1 MALPAGLRAFQ
12 ASKISRTNCMS
23 RRSLLTFSQRNGILR
38 LLQKNG
44 SVRSASTAVAY
55 EEEELDAGAVVTP
68 KPEPVQGTTGKPFS
82 SLKGVLLPETLKAI
96 TVKPFKLTNMTA
108 VQEEVLSLL
117 PDLAKPYD
125 PESTSTRDLLVRA
138 RTGTG
143 KTLAFLVPIIEA
155 RVRAVENAGQ
165 KRVLDDGL
173 LSKPHLAAQAAK
185 NWARANVGA
194 VIISPT
200 RELATQIANEALR
213 LSYHHEGFEV
223 RLLVGGMSKRV
234 QLRDWAKGRPDI
246 VVATPGRIR
255 DIVNSEPDIAKA
267 LKTTRT
273 LVLDEVDTLLD
284 IGFRDD
290 ISAIIRDLPPTPER
304 QTLFLSATLT
314 PAIRQVAREA
324 LAKDYKYINCVDD
337 STPTHLS
344 VPQYATT
351 VPSPSHQL
359 PHIMK
364 LIIHDQ
370 LKHPGKSKIVVFLP
384 TTKLTMLFSS
394 MLKTMARAV
403 LPAGKDTWVGEI
415 HSKFSQEMRTKMSN
429 TFRKTTD
436 KPTILVTSDVSAR
449 GVDYPGVT
457 RVIQVGIPHSM
468 EQYIHRVGRTGR
480 AGMEGRGDLV
490 LLPWEIGFLTWH
502 LTEIPLKSLSIT
514 ELDSQLAELA
524 EKYDANPIAHFSG
537 NKQGATTY
545 RHPMA
550 PVLDEID
557 RAVNHLRYDRLDPQA
572 VKEAFMSMLGYYFPK
587 YSELRVAKSIVFEG
601 LKEWTTAGC
610 GLEEAPMV
618 SQAFLAEMGVHDNR
632 TKYFGKGKLATTVRA
647 RSTPWSGRGH
657 QRTRDIAWD
666 QAEESDDLTPEERNL
681 DLSEFKGTRY
691 GDKYLKASLRQ
702 QRAAERE
709 GSGEGIFSGGRR
721 PQGEPGD
728 RAPYQRS
735 SGGRSD
741 RGGSFERDSR
751 GGDRGSYSGGGG
763 SYGGGGQSRDRGSYS
778 GGGGSYGGG
787 SRGGGRGSYSSG
799 GGGGSYGRSG
809 ARKSSWA

>member
-23 RRSLLTFSQRNGILR
+23 RRPLLTFSQRNGILG
-38 LLQKNG
+38 LLQKSGLG

-55 EEEELDAGAVVTP
+55 EDEDSLDAGVVVTP
-68 KPEPVQGTTGKPFS
+68 DSTPAPGKTGKSFT
-82 SLKGVLLPETLKAI
+82 SLKDVLLPETLKAI
-96 TVKPFKLTNMTA
+96 TVKPFKLTNMTP

-125 PESTSTRDLLVRA
+125 PDSTSTRDLLVRA

-155 RVRAVENAGQ
+155 RVRAVENAGK
-165 KRVLDDGL
+165 KRVLEDGL
-173 LSKPHLAAQAAK
+173 LSKPHLAGQASK
-185 NWARANVGA
+185 NWARTNVGA

-337 STPTHLS
+337 SAPTHLNI
-344 VPQYATT
+344 PQYATT

-359 PHIMK
+359 PHIIK

-370 LKHPGKSKIVVFLP
+370 LKHPGTSKVVVFLP

-394 MLKTMARAV
+394 MLKTMAKAV

-468 EQYIHRVGRTGR
+468 EQYVHRVGRTGR

-514 ELDSQLAELA
+514 ELDSQLTELA
-524 EKYDANPIAHFSG
+524 QTYDANPIAHFSG
-537 NKQGATTY
+537 HRQRATTY

-550 PVLDEID
+550 PILDDIE
-557 RAVNHLRYDRLDPQA
+557 RSVNHLRYDRLDPQA

-587 YSELRVAKSIVFEG
+587 YSELRVSKSVVFEG

-610 GLEEAPMV
+610 GLEEPPMV
-618 SQAFLAEMGVHDNR
+618 SQAFLAEMGVYDNR
-632 TKYFGKGKLATTVRA
+632 TKYFGRGKSASTVRA
-647 RSTPWSGRGH
+647 RATPWSGRGH
-657 QRTRDIAWD
+657 QRTRDITWD
-666 QAEESDDLTPEERNL
+666 QVDEGGDLTPEERNL
-681 DLSEFKGTRY
+681 DLSEFKGTSY
-691 GDKYLKASLRQ
+691 GEKYLRASLRQ
-702 QRAAERE
+702 KRTSERD
-709 GSGEGIFSGGRR
+709 GAGQGIFSRPNGGT
-721 PQGEPGD
+721 GD
-728 RAPYQRS
+728 RGGSYQRS
-735 SGGRSD
+735 TGGRNGQFSD
-741 RGGSFERDSR
+741 RGGSYGRGSR
-751 GGDRGSYSGGGG
+751 GGDRGSYSGGG
-763 SYGGGGQSRDRGSYS
+763 SYGEKGV
-778 GGGGSYGGG
+778 
-787 SRGGGRGSYSSG
+787 
-799 GGGGSYGRSG
+799 
-809 ARKSSWA
+809 RKSSWA

>member
-1 MALPAGLRAFQ
+1 
-12 ASKISRTNCMS
+12 MS
-23 RRSLLTFSQRNGILR
+23 RRSLLSFSQHNGILG
-38 LLQKNG
+38 LLQKNV

-55 EEEELDAGAVVTP
+55 EDKESLDPGTAV
-68 KPEPVQGTTGKPFS
+68 KPTSPPAAEKTGKPFA
-82 SLKGVLLPETLKAI
+82 SLTGALLPDTLKAI
-96 TVKPFKLTNMTA
+96 MVKPFKLTSMTPI
-108 VQEEVLSLL
+108 QEEVLSLL
-117 PDLAKPYD
+117 PDLAKPYN
-125 PESTSTRDLLVRA
+125 PESTSSRDLLIRA

-143 KTLAFLVPIIEA
+143 KTLAFLVPVIEA

-173 LSKPHLAAQAAK
+173 LSKPHLAGQASK

-255 DIVNSEPDIAKA
+255 DIVNSEPDIANA

-290 ISAIIRDLPPTPER
+290 ISAIIRDLSPTPER
-304 QTLFLSATLT
+304 QTLLCSATLT

-337 STPTHLS
+337 STPTHLNI
-344 VPQYATT
+344 PQFATT
-351 VPSPSHQL
+351 VPSPADQL
-359 PHIMK
+359 PHIVK

-370 LKHPGKSKIVVFLP
+370 LKHPGKSKIVLFLP

-394 MLKTMARAV
+394 MLRTIAKSV
-403 LPAGKDTWVGEI
+403 FPAGKDTWVGEI
-415 HSKFSQEMRTKMSN
+415 HSKFTQEMRTKMSN
-429 TFRKTTD
+429 MFRKTTD

-468 EQYIHRVGRTGR
+468 EQYVHRVGRTGR

-502 LTEIPLKSLSIT
+502 LTEIPLKSLST
-514 ELDSQLAELA
+514 SELDSQLTELTQT
-524 EKYDANPIAHFSG
+524 YDTNPIAHFAG
-537 NKQGATTY
+537 NRQGAATY

-550 PVLDEID
+550 PVLDEIES
-557 RAVNHLRYDRLDPQA
+557 AVNHLRYDRLDPQA

-587 YSELRVAKSIVFEG
+587 YSELRVGKSVVFEG

-632 TKYFGKGKLATTVRA
+632 TKYFGKGQSANRISRA
-647 RSTPWSGRGH
+647 RATPWSGRGH

-666 QAEESDDLTPEERNL
+666 QVDMGDDLSPEERSL
-681 DLSEFKGTRY
+681 DISEFKGTSY
-691 GDKYLKASLRQ
+691 GEKYLRASLRQ
-702 QRAAERE
+702 KKEAERD
-709 GSGEGIFSGGRR
+709 GTGEGIFSGGGRK
-721 PQGEPGD
+721 PQGEFRD
-728 RAPYQRS
+728 RDRSYQRS
-735 SGGRSD
+735 PPGGRG
-741 RGGSFERDSR
+741 GGSYERSSR
-751 GGDRGSYSGGGG
+751 GGERGSYSGGG
-763 SYGGGGQSRDRGSYS
+763 
-778 GGGGSYGGG
+778 
-787 SRGGGRGSYSSG
+787 
-799 GGGGSYGRSG
+799 SYGRSDRSG
-809 ARKSSWA
+809 DRSSFSGGDRGGRNGSRRSSWA

>member
-12 ASKISRTNCMS
+12 ASKTISRTNCMS

-38 LLQKNG
+38 LLQKSG

-55 EEEELDAGAVVTP
+55 EEEESDVGAVVTP
-68 KPEPVQGTTGKPFS
+68 KPEPAQGTTGKPFS
-82 SLKGVLLPETLKAI
+82 SLKDVLLPETLKAI

-125 PESTSTRDLLVRA
+125 PKSTSTRDLLVRA

-143 KTLAFLVPIIEA
+143 KTLAFLVPIVEA
-155 RVRAVENAGQ
+155 RVRA
-165 KRVLDDGL
+165 RVLDDGL
-173 LSKPHLAAQAAK
+173 LSKPHLAGQAAK

-223 RLLVGGMSKRV
+223 RLLVGGMSKRS
-234 QLRDWAKGRPDI
+234 
-246 VVATPGRIR
+246 TPGRIR

-351 VPSPSHQL
+351 VPNPSHQL

-394 MLKTMARAV
+394 MLKTMAKAV

-436 KPTILVTSDVSAR
+436 QPTILVTSDVSAR

-524 EKYDANPIAHFSG
+524 EKYDANPIAYFGG
-537 NKQGATTY
+537 NKQGAAAY
-545 RHPMA
+545 RHPMV
-550 PVLDEID
+550 PVLDEIE
-557 RAVNHLRYDRLDPQA
+557 RAVNHLRNDRLDPQA

-610 GLEEAPMV
+610 GLEAAPMV

-632 TKYFGKGKLATTVRA
+632 TKYFGKGRMATTIRA

-657 QRTRDIAWD
+657 QRTRDISWD
-666 QAEESDDLTPEERNL
+666 QAEESDDLTAEERNL
-681 DLSEFKGTRY
+681 DLSEFKGTSY
-691 GDKYLKASLRQ
+691 GQ
-702 QRAAERE
+702 QRATERE
-709 GSGEGIFSGGRR
+709 GAGEGIFSGGRR
-721 PQGEPGD
+721 TQGEPGD

-735 SGGRSD
+735 SGGT
-741 RGGSFERDSR
+741 R

-787 SRGGGRGSYSSG
+787 SRGGDRGSYSGG